1 MAGPNAELVQRFWD
15 QVHAGPDPSLL
26 ELLTSDYTRHSAH
39 ADISGPDFIA
49 ILEERVRA
57 FPDLQGNL
65 IDFVEEGDRVAY
77 RWEAFGT
84 HSQRYLNIPP
94 TNRQVR
100 TQGITI
106 ARIAGDRI
114 AEEWSSW
121 ESESVL
127 RDLNVFS
134 I

>member
-1 MAGPNAELVQRFWD
+1 MAGPNGELVQRFWD
-15 QVHAGPDPSLL
+15 QVQEGPDPRLL
-26 ELLTSDYTRHSAH
+26 DLLTSDYTRHSAH
-39 ADISGPDFIA
+39 ADITGPDFIA
-49 ILEERVRA
+49 LLEERVRA
-57 FPDLQGNL
+57 FPDLQQHL
-65 IDFVEEGDRVAY
+65 IEFVEEGDRVAY
-77 RWEAFGT
+77 RWEARGT
-84 HSQRYLNIPP
+84 HSRHYLNIPP

-106 ARIAGDRI
+106 ARIAGNRI